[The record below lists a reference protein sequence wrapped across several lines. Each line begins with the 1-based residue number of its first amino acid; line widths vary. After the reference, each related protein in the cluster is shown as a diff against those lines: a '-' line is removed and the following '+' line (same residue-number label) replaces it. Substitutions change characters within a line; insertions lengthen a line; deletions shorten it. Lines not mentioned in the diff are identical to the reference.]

1 MPWRREWHLTPVFLP
16 GESHGQ
22 RSLMGYCPWGHK
34 ESHTAERLTDPH
46 IQHSARTVSVLSSGY
61 NISWWLTSVNLL
73 ILNFALSS
81 TLTLSQII
89 KIRHRPEKKNHL
101 LCLSSSLLLALLSKG
116 IYKPHV
122 DIFVLKAEL

>member
-1 MPWRREWHLTPVFLP
+1 
-16 GESHGQ
+16 
-22 RSLMGYCPWGHK
+22 MGYCPRGRK
-34 ESHTAERLTDPH
+34 ESHTTERLTDPH
-46 IQHSARTVSVLSSGY
+46 IRHSARTVSVLSSGY
-61 NISWWLTSVNLL
+61 SISWCLTSVNLL
-73 ILNFALSS
+73 ILNFSLSS

-89 KIRHRPEKKNHL
+89 KIRHRPEKKKKNHL